1 MQIKF
6 YDRAVKEILEGFS
19 ISVFKGKKEFNHLFL
34 LDGKKVN
41 NILDIP
47 SPGPGEDL
55 SNSASVLIAS
65 QSPIFQGV
73 HFVDVATLDDELSEN
88 QVKKLMKIKSSKF
101 LNEANKD

>member
-1 MQIKF
+1 
-6 YDRAVKEILEGFS
+6 
-19 ISVFKGKKEFNHLFL
+19 LFL

-65 QSPIFQGV
+65 
-73 HFVDVATLDDELSEN
+73 
-88 QVKKLMKIKSSKF
+88 
-101 LNEANKD
+101 